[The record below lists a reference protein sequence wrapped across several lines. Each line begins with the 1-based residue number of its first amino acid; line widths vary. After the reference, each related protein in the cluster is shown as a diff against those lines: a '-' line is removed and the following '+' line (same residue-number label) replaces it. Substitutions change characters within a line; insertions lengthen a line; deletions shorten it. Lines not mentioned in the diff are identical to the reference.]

1 MNDRRPATGFDR
13 NMRVVITGA
22 TGNVG
27 TSVIEAL
34 AQDARVRSIVGL
46 ARRRPIIVPPKT
58 AWIAADV
65 TTADLVRI
73 FRGADAVVH
82 LAWMIQP
89 SRDIETMRRA
99 NVRGSERVFRA
110 TTDAG
115 VPALVY
121 ASSVGVYSP
130 GPKDRRVDESWPT
143 YGIPT
148 STYSSQKS
156 EVERLLDAFE
166 QDLRVVR
173 LRKALVFKRE
183 AASEIRRLFLGPLFP
198 ASLLHPKLIRAVP
211 RIPRLRFQAVH
222 SKDVGQAYRL
232 AILGD
237 ARGAFNIA
245 AEPVIDP
252 SELAR
257 MFGAWQVP
265 VPARV
270 VRALVSAAWHLRM
283 QPSEAGWLDLALET
297 PLLDTTRA
305 RRALGWSPRHSS
317 RDALLEILEGM
328 RLGSSAATPPLS
340 ASTSASF
347 QVRRVPDR
355 NRPALKGARRKSAS
369 G

>member
-1 MNDRRPATGFDR
+1 MHYGCDRVNDRRPATGFDR

-237 ARGAFNIA
+237 APGGLQYR
-245 AEPVIDP
+245 
-252 SELAR
+252 S
-257 MFGAWQVP
+257 
-265 VPARV
+265 
-270 VRALVSAAWHLRM
+270 
-283 QPSEAGWLDLALET
+283 
-297 PLLDTTRA
+297 RA
-305 RRALGWSPRHSS
+305 RDRPERASE
-317 RDALLEILEGM
+317 D
-328 RLGSSAATPPLS
+328 
-340 ASTSASF
+340 
-347 QVRRVPDR
+347 VRRL
-355 NRPALKGARRKSAS
+355 AGAGAGAGGPRARQRCLAS
-369 G
+369 ENATERGRLAGSRAGNSPPRYDARAPRTRMVTAPFIP

>member
-1 MNDRRPATGFDR
+1 VNDRRVAAGFDP

-34 AQDARVRSIVGL
+34 AQDARVSSIVGL
-46 ARRRPIIVPPKT
+46 ARRRPAIVPAKT

-73 FRGADAVVH
+73 FRRADAVVH
-82 LAWMIQP
+82 LAWLIQP
-89 SRDIETMRRA
+89 SRDGDTLRRT

-110 TTDAG
+110 TVDAG

-121 ASSVGVYSP
+121 ASSVGAYSP

-143 YGIPT
+143 NGIAT
-148 STYSSQKS
+148 SAYSSQKA

-166 QDLRVVR
+166 EGLRVVR
-173 LRKALVFKRE
+173 LRKALVFKHE

-198 ASLLHPKLIRAVP
+198 ASLLHPKLIRVVP
-211 RIPRLRFQAVH
+211 RIRRLRFQAVH

-232 AILGD
+232 AVLGD

-257 MFGAWQVP
+257 MFGAWRVP
-265 VPARV
+265 VPAKL
-270 VRALVSAAWHLRM
+270 VRALISAAWHLRI
-283 QPSEAGWLDLALET
+283 QPSDAGWLDLALET

-317 RDALLEILEGM
+317 SDALLELLEGM
-328 RLGSSAATPPLS
+328 RRGASAPTPPLS
-340 ASTSASF
+340 ASTF
-347 QVRRVPDR
+347 EVREAPDR
-355 NRPALKGARRKSAS
+355 SSGRRRSAS